1 MLNINFND
9 IKIKFDPEN
18 PQGVTAAIYVE
29 GETGYSFLRN
39 TKIKIIDEIM
49 TQCDGIKVYVK
60 RDWMVDHIDIHRYTD
75 ALKWH
80 VVTLGYGTE
89 N

>member
-9 IKIKFDPEN
+9 IKINFDPEN
-18 PQGVTAAIYVE
+18 PQGVTAAIYTE
-29 GETGYSFLRN
+29 GSAGYSFLRN
-39 TKIKIIDEIM
+39 AKVKILDELM
-49 TQCDGIKVYVK
+49 TRGEVEVYVN
-60 RDWMVDHIDIHRYTD
+60 RDWMVDHIDIRRYTD